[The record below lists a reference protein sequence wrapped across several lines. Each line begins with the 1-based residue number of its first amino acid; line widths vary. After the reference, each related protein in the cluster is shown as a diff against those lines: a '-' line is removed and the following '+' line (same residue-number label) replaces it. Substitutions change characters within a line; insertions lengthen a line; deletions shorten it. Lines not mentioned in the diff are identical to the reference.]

1 MQVNLGPKNLI
12 IGAAILV
19 AGYVGYRAFFG
30 DIQTRDVP
38 TLLRVHRTATSL
50 KQAAIKRRLLSI
62 YDHGLHYGPLFD
74 ALDHADPVTQALAVE
89 VLAAKGK
96 SEALPTFVALLVSAS
111 REAQVDAALAR
122 AMGACCKND
131 AVLDAVDRLVELTDD
146 KAPHEVR
153 VAAHD
158 ALVAILES
166 GARVKFGES
175 MRTRWREV
183 WRDHR
188 KRRQHDA
195 KKGGKKK

>member
-12 IGAAILV
+12 IGAAIIV
-19 AGYVGYRAFFG
+19 ACYVGYNAFFG
-30 DIQTRDVP
+30 DIQTNDVP
-38 TLLRVHRTATSL
+38 TLLRVHRQATSI

-62 YDHGLHYGPLFD
+62 YDHGLHYGPLVD
-74 ALDHADPVTQALAVE
+74 ALDHQNPITQALAVE
-89 VLAAKGK
+89 ILAAKGK
-96 SEALPTFVALLVSAS
+96 SEALATFVTMLTSAS
-111 REAQVDAALAR
+111 REPQVDAALAR

-131 AVLDAVDRLVELTDD
+131 AVLDAVDRLIELTDD
-146 KAPHEVR
+146 KAPHAVR

-166 GARVKFGES
+166 GARVKFGDS

-188 KRRQHDA
+188 KKRQHDA
-195 KKGGKKK
+195 KKKK